1 MTEQENNNEKLKET
15 LPLEHSE
22 RISDK
27 TDLEELLFFG
37 PYQIAVLIA
46 YQLVTFT
53 FAFNLLFM
61 TFVGSEPLWQCGT
74 INSSNSTNADRCDR
88 FQNGQ
93 CLNIT
98 WSNESFNSIV
108 SEWELVCSKR
118 SIVYLIITLQM
129 VGLLLGAPLMT
140 QISDLRGRRRALLAC
155 LAGESV
161 VGIGTGF
168 SHTWHTFATCRFFVG
183 FSTGALIP
191 IISVYLVE
199 SVNRRNRM
207 LFMSLGG
214 VNMGFLLSAGIF
226 FLFQHWRTLSIVAN
240 SAGIVALLIVGF
252 ACETPRW
259 LLHHGKME
267 QARKSYR
274 YILRLNRKLDKQ
286 LSDHEWEALLDK
298 AKGQKCER
306 RSFGHLFRT
315 RRLFLNTAVLVLATF
330 TLNVISTVLMFSMNN
345 LAGSIYLNSII
356 YGIVLW
362 ASAVSSSLIDRLCRS
377 VGRKHMIGSAFSVL
391 WLCLL
396 GMSISKWLESNIHI
410 LETVL
415 VFVGTAT
422 TSPLWIS
429 LTLTTLES
437 YPTSIRSIAVG
448 LCSIFA
454 NIGGVVGPQLLMMAQ
469 KWKPLPWVAPAFV
482 SFLLF
487 VAYMIIIAET
497 KGRPLPE
504 EMQDR
509 TVEFVV
515 IIGKVDAGRQ
525 SDSDGNRSRNVFC
538 RPSIR
543 VLLDL
548 STEEKSMWTNCAIR
562 VHKIM
567 KRSSGSHIESALSK
581 VVNQFVELCIFCF
594 CGSSFKKNHN
604 DVKLPLRDFEKSL
617 ARQRMDFAMCKT
629 ERSCSSPFLPESSD
643 EESANDK
650 LRITLPLKQLQ
661 RSTEQA
667 DLEDL
672 LFFGPYQI
680 AVLIAYQLVT
690 FTFAFNLL
698 FVTFVGSE
706 PPWECMITNASSNST
721 NADRCDRFQ
730 NGQCLNITWSD
741 ESFNS
746 IVSEWELICTN
757 KSTVYLIITIQMV
770 GLLLGA
776 PLMTQISD
784 LWGRKIALLATVA
797 GETVFGIGTGF
808 THTWHAFAV
817 CRFLVGFF
825 GSGILPI
832 TGVYLIESVDKSNR
846 MLFMSVGGVN
856 FGFLLSAGI
865 FFLFQHW
872 RTLSIVANSAGIV
885 ALLIVG
891 FACETPRWL
900 LHHGKMEQAR
910 KSYRYI
916 LRLNR
921 KLDKQLSDHEWEA
934 LLDKTKGQKCERR
947 SFWHLF
953 QNRRLSLNT
962 VVLVFSMFTM
972 NLICSMFLFSMNEL
986 AGSIYINSVIYGTV
1000 LSVGACFGSLID
1012 RLFRSIGRKHMIGSL
1027 VSVFCVCLLGMS
1039 ISKWIESSIHVVE
1052 NILVFTG
1059 TAAAAPLWISMGLI
1073 TMELYPTSMRSIA
1086 VGFTTA
1092 FANVG
1097 GVISPQ
1103 LLIMAQKWK
1112 AIPWT
1117 RRKVT
1122 RCLKSSKVSAT
1133 HVVLQRRSNSTEIY
1147 AHRDLFSFRSAQL
1160 FTVASC
1166 MF

>member
-1 MTEQENNNEKLKET
+1 MHRLVQLPIREDFTITLLANRAPTSQFVAKIRVSAPSLRICMCRLIMTEQENNNEKLKET

-252 ACETPRW
+252 
-259 LLHHGKME
+259 
-267 QARKSYR
+267 
-274 YILRLNRKLDKQ
+274 
-286 LSDHEWEALLDK
+286 
-298 AKGQKCER
+298 
-306 RSFGHLFRT
+306 
-315 RRLFLNTAVLVLATF
+315 

-509 TVEFVV
+509 Y
-515 IIGKVDAGRQ
+515 
-525 SDSDGNRSRNVFC
+525 
-538 RPSIR
+538 
-543 VLLDL
+543 
-548 STEEKSMWTNCAIR
+548 KS
-562 VHKIM
+562 
-567 KRSSGSHIESALSK
+567 
-581 VVNQFVELCIFCF
+581 
-594 CGSSFKKNHN
+594 
-604 DVKLPLRDFEKSL
+604 
-617 ARQRMDFAMCKT
+617 
-629 ERSCSSPFLPESSD
+629 
-643 EESANDK
+643 
-650 LRITLPLKQLQ
+650 
-661 RSTEQA
+661 
-667 DLEDL
+667 
-672 LFFGPYQI
+672 
-680 AVLIAYQLVT
+680 
-690 FTFAFNLL
+690 
-698 FVTFVGSE
+698 
-706 PPWECMITNASSNST
+706 
-721 NADRCDRFQ
+721 
-730 NGQCLNITWSD
+730 
-741 ESFNS
+741 
-746 IVSEWELICTN
+746 
-757 KSTVYLIITIQMV
+757 
-770 GLLLGA
+770 
-776 PLMTQISD
+776 
-784 LWGRKIALLATVA
+784 
-797 GETVFGIGTGF
+797 
-808 THTWHAFAV
+808 
-817 CRFLVGFF
+817 
-825 GSGILPI
+825 
-832 TGVYLIESVDKSNR
+832 
-846 MLFMSVGGVN
+846 
-856 FGFLLSAGI
+856 
-865 FFLFQHW
+865 
-872 RTLSIVANSAGIV
+872 
-885 ALLIVG
+885 
-891 FACETPRWL
+891 
-900 LHHGKMEQAR
+900 
-910 KSYRYI
+910 
-916 LRLNR
+916 
-921 KLDKQLSDHEWEA
+921 
-934 LLDKTKGQKCERR
+934 
-947 SFWHLF
+947 
-953 QNRRLSLNT
+953 
-962 VVLVFSMFTM
+962 
-972 NLICSMFLFSMNEL
+972 
-986 AGSIYINSVIYGTV
+986 
-1000 LSVGACFGSLID
+1000 
-1012 RLFRSIGRKHMIGSL
+1012 
-1027 VSVFCVCLLGMS
+1027 
-1039 ISKWIESSIHVVE
+1039 
-1052 NILVFTG
+1052 
-1059 TAAAAPLWISMGLI
+1059 
-1073 TMELYPTSMRSIA
+1073 
-1086 VGFTTA
+1086 
-1092 FANVG
+1092 
-1097 GVISPQ
+1097 
-1103 LLIMAQKWK
+1103 
-1112 AIPWT
+1112 
-1117 RRKVT
+1117 
-1122 RCLKSSKVSAT
+1122 
-1133 HVVLQRRSNSTEIY
+1133 
-1147 AHRDLFSFRSAQL
+1147 
-1160 FTVASC
+1160 
-1166 MF
+1166 